1 MAFNLTFDSVKTS
14 IKKLNKTIVFAFQN
28 AWSFDKSYLILKTL
42 KIFPNIL
49 NSIII
54 ITIPRL
60 IIDTLQSRLIVYPIA
75 YTAIFIL
82 WTILFTLLSSLMN
95 NKMNIKT
102 IRLDR
107 KLSEKLLSSVLK
119 MDYEKFESSNTL
131 DKFAHAK
138 TCISEAS
145 ITDII
150 DKVFGIIESVL
161 TTFAYLYILFKY
173 SLLFVP
179 IIFITIFISAACQNK
194 KDSEYFTIQEQSEN
208 TNRKVAYAS
217 NNLTDY
223 SFAKETRVFRLK
235 DYILDKYNFYVN
247 LMYKLE
253 FKYIKK
259 VTPIEIIV
267 ALSDAVR
274 IFAVYGCVSY
284 SLWKNEISVGAF
296 TQYISSFLALS
307 GVINSVTSSV
317 VNLKNK
323 QKYIDCYKDFTE
335 NTTDRRGENGEN
347 NQKKKDVGFD
357 FEFKEIEFKNVSY
370 KYPNSDRFILKNI
383 NLKIT
388 SLDRVALVG
397 KNGAGKTTLVKLL
410 LRLYTPTEGEILINK
425 VNINELSF
433 DDYMKFFSVVFQDCN
448 IYNYTV
454 AENISMSES
463 GDKALMESYLKEL
476 NMAYKISSLENGLDT
491 GITRTLDEKGS
502 DLSEGERQKLV
513 IARALYKNTQIC
525 IFDEPTSALSPE
537 SEYQIYNS
545 FSSIANKKTVLY
557 ISHRLSS
564 CRLCTR
570 IVVIDDGKI
579 LEEGTHEELME
590 SGGLYYEMY
599 KAQADPYTESDEEEK

>member
-323 QKYIDCYKDFTE
+323 QKYIDCYKAFTE
-335 NTTDRRGENGEN
+335 NTADRRGENGEN

-397 KNGAGKTTLVKLL
+397 KNGAGKTTIVKLL
-410 LRLYTPTEGEILINK
+410 LRLYDVDKGEITVNGIN
-425 VNINELSF
+425 IMDIRY
-433 DDYMKFFSVVFQDCN
+433 DDYIKLMSPVFQDVKLFA
-448 IYNYTV
+448 YSV
-454 AENISMSES
+454 KENIILNKAFDSDRMNGSLDAIGIRGQIENTPRGIETCNTKEFDES
-463 GDKALMESYLKEL
+463 GINFSGGEIQ
-476 NMAYKISSLENGLDT
+476 KIA
-491 GITRTLDEKGS
+491 
-502 DLSEGERQKLV
+502 
-513 IARALYKNTQIC
+513 IARALYQGGEVLIM
-525 IFDEPTSALSPE
+525 DEPNSALDSL
-537 SEYQIYNS
+537 SERDLINNIKLIS
-545 FSSIANKKTVLY
+545 KDKMSIF
-557 ISHRLSS
+557 ISHRLSLS
-564 CRLCTR
+564 KTCDKI
-570 IVVIDDGKI
+570 IVMNNGEV
-579 LEEGTHEELME
+579 EEIGSHRELLK
-590 SGGLYYEMY
+590 SHGLYYSLFSM
-599 KAQADPYTESDEEEK
+599 QASKYTDSEQ